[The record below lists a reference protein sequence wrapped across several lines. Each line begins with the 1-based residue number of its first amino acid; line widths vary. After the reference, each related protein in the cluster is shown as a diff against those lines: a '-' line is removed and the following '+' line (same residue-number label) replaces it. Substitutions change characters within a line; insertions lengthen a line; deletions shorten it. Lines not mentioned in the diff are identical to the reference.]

1 MIRSLCQEDWE
12 TVISIVNKSWQTL
25 YTGYVAPSLVSE
37 QGCQERAERMKRD
50 FVQKRLSEYVW
61 EENGQVLALLSI
73 GDTADVDAPG
83 AFELWH
89 IYIDPAARGGGIGTK
104 LLSIAEK
111 QAREQGYTDM
121 LIWAFRGNIRALT
134 FYQKHGYRVDKE
146 EYMGQPYE
154 TYGVRLSKKL

>member
-73 GDTADVDAPG
+73 GIRLMWMLRVPLSFG
-83 AFELWH
+83 ASILTLLPEGVGSEQSCSALQRNR
-89 IYIDPAARGGGIGTK
+89 PENRG
-104 LLSIAEK
+104 
-111 QAREQGYTDM
+111 
-121 LIWAFRGNIRALT
+121 IRIC
-134 FYQKHGYRVDKE
+134 
-146 EYMGQPYE
+146 
-154 TYGVRLSKKL
+154 